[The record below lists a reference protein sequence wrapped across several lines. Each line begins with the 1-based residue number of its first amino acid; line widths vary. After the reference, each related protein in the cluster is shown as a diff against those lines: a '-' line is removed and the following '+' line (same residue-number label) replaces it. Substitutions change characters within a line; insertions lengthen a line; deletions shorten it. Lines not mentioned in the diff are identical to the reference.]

1 MRFNTALLHGDFRG
15 DKNTGATQTPIY
27 QSSAFE
33 HASAETLEKIFNNM
47 APGFSYSRISNP
59 TIEAF
64 EKRMTVLE
72 GGVASVAC
80 SSGMA
85 AITNAF
91 TNILQS
97 GDEIVCS
104 ASLYGGSIDLFRD
117 LESFGIKTHYV
128 NNNDVEQFRAATN
141 ENTRLYFAE
150 TIGNPRLD
158 VTDIRLIA
166 LDLDGTLL
174 NDSKEVSNESTDA
187 VRKLISRGIYVVPT
201 SGRSSN
207 DELFVEKLKP
217 LGIKYF
223 IGENGGIIKDC
234 MDQKNI
240 RVVSMNLME
249 AFDLINELEKK
260 RIFTYFVSNEKV
272 YYSTKNITS
281 FLMNAFDEFFKVSS
295 ATEGSLTDVIRER
308 NVIPEKIG
316 TLLNSPNDVKKIM
329 ELKNK
334 YRELLIMQSNIL
346 AVEACSK
353 ETSKGIALEWL
364 CEKLGINRENVAA
377 IGDSESDIS
386 MLKYAG
392 IPVAMGNALEEVKK

>member
-1 MRFNTALLHGDFRG
+1 MGNNIRG
-15 DKNTGATQTPIY
+15 GKMQ
-27 QSSAFE
+27 
-33 HASAETLEKIFNNM
+33 
-47 APGFSYSRISNP
+47 RI
-59 TIEAF
+59 
-64 EKRMTVLE
+64 
-72 GGVASVAC
+72 
-80 SSGMA
+80 
-85 AITNAF
+85 
-91 TNILQS
+91 Q
-97 GDEIVCS
+97 
-104 ASLYGGSIDLFRD
+104 
-117 LESFGIKTHYV
+117 
-128 NNNDVEQFRAATN
+128 
-141 ENTRLYFAE
+141 
-150 TIGNPRLD
+150 
-158 VTDIRLIA
+158 LIA

-240 RVVSMNLME
+240 RVVSMN
-249 AFDLINELEKK
+249 
-260 RIFTYFVSNEKV
+260 
-272 YYSTKNITS
+272 
-281 FLMNAFDEFFKVSS
+281 
-295 ATEGSLTDVIRER
+295 
-308 NVIPEKIG
+308 
-316 TLLNSPNDVKKIM
+316 LLNSPNDVKKIM

-392 IPVAMGNALEEVKK
+392 IPVAMGNALEEVKKYAKYVIDDNNNDGVGKFLTDIYKGIR

>member
-1 MRFNTALLHGDFRG
+1 MGNNIRG
-15 DKNTGATQTPIY
+15 GKMQ
-27 QSSAFE
+27 
-33 HASAETLEKIFNNM
+33 
-47 APGFSYSRISNP
+47 RI
-59 TIEAF
+59 
-64 EKRMTVLE
+64 
-72 GGVASVAC
+72 
-80 SSGMA
+80 
-85 AITNAF
+85 
-91 TNILQS
+91 Q
-97 GDEIVCS
+97 
-104 ASLYGGSIDLFRD
+104 
-117 LESFGIKTHYV
+117 
-128 NNNDVEQFRAATN
+128 
-141 ENTRLYFAE
+141 
-150 TIGNPRLD
+150 
-158 VTDIRLIA
+158 LIA

-392 IPVAMGNALEEVKK
+392 IPVAMGNALEEVKKYAKYVIDDNNNDGVGKFLTDIYKGVR

>member
-1 MRFNTALLHGDFRG
+1 MGNNIRG
-15 DKNTGATQTPIY
+15 GKMQ
-27 QSSAFE
+27 
-33 HASAETLEKIFNNM
+33 
-47 APGFSYSRISNP
+47 RI
-59 TIEAF
+59 
-64 EKRMTVLE
+64 
-72 GGVASVAC
+72 
-80 SSGMA
+80 
-85 AITNAF
+85 
-91 TNILQS
+91 Q
-97 GDEIVCS
+97 
-104 ASLYGGSIDLFRD
+104 
-117 LESFGIKTHYV
+117 
-128 NNNDVEQFRAATN
+128 
-141 ENTRLYFAE
+141 
-150 TIGNPRLD
+150 
-158 VTDIRLIA
+158 LIA

-249 AFDLINELEKK
+249 AFD
-260 RIFTYFVSNEKV
+260 FVSNEKV

-392 IPVAMGNALEEVKK
+392 IPVAMGNALEEVKKYAKYVIDDNNNDGVGKFLTDIYKGIR